1 MEQNKSLSTEPDK
14 VTGINSSKSGS
25 AQGRTSS
32 GASDTQSA
40 GAQAATA
47 TQRALDNA
55 QNAYEQ
61 TKQVVGDAYGKTSE
75 VLNNTYEQAM
85 TYGRENPG
93 KLTMIAFGAGIG
105 IGVLLAS
112 GFGGRSRTSRI
123 AEPIVGALSQVAME
137 FLR

>member
-1 MEQNKSLSTEPDK
+1 MEQNKNLSTESNK
-14 VTGINSSKSGS
+14 TTGNNPSKPGS
-25 AQGRTSS
+25 AQGQTST
-32 GASDTQSA
+32 GTSDTQST

-61 TKQVVGDAYGKTSE
+61 TKQVVGDAYGKTTE

-93 KLTMIAFGAGIG
+93 KLTLIAFGAGIG

-137 FLR
+137 FFR